1 MRPRKLSLE
10 ELVTQNKNELLKDD
24 QEMLRI
30 EESLDKKYGVQ
41 TDHME

>member
-10 ELVTQNKNELLKDD
+10 ELVTQNKNELLQDD

-30 EESLDKKYGVQ
+30 EESLDKKYGIQ